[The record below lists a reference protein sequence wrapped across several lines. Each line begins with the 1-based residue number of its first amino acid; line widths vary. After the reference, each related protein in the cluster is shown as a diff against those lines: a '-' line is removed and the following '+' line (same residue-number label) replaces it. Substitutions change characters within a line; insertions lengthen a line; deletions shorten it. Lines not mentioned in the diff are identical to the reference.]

1 MTELKFPGLT
11 FWKKSTPL
19 RMGFLPTNDCAPLVV
34 AQELGL
40 FEKYDLEVELR
51 RISHWVHLRDQLA
64 DGELDAAHAPA
75 TLPFLMDMGVN
86 SKVCRCVTGLILSLQ
101 GNAIVLSRKLWSEGV
116 RDASA
121 LRQRILQDWE
131 KRTYTFGVMFP
142 YSAQYFLLRRWLRS
156 AGPAVDMR
164 VRIIAVPPA
173 QMYPLLK
180 LGYLDGYCV
189 GEPWTTIAAQ
199 AGAGVYAAT
208 SAQLAPLHPE
218 KVLIVRETF
227 TEKRAEEHERL
238 IAALLEACALC
249 DKAEFRQQLGGLL
262 AQPHYVNAPPEAFD
276 ATPDSPSKPGRRRV
290 SAQVGSS
297 IFFRYG
303 ATDPTQEKAAW
314 LASHLN
320 EFLRWNDLRTAL
332 DRRTDLTEGVF
343 RPDIYRRGYRL
354 AMDELRQI
362 ATGETPL
369 ATTPLQSLL
378 RQWRRKKH
386 LFTRRRLATAQTN
399 VKQLAS

>member
-1 MTELKFPGLT
+1 MREFKLPTLRFLKKPA
-11 FWKKSTPL
+11 PL
-19 RMGFLPTNDCAPLVV
+19 RVGFLPTNDCAPLVV

-40 FEKYDLEVELR
+40 FDKYELEVELQR
-51 RISHWVHLRDQLA
+51 ESDWTRLRDKVSE
-64 DGELDAAHAPA
+64 GELDAAHAPS
-75 TLPFLMDMGVN
+75 TLPFLISMGLN
-86 SKVCRCVTGLILSLQ
+86 STVCRCVSGMVLSLQ
-101 GNAIVLSRKLWSEGV
+101 GNAIVLSRRLWNEGV
-116 RDASA
+116 RDAMS
-121 LRQRILQDWE
+121 LRVRIMRDWAS
-131 KRTYTFGVMFP
+131 RTYSFGVMFP

-156 AGPAVDMR
+156 TGMMADVR
-164 VRIIAVPPA
+164 VRIIAVPPS

-180 LGYLDGYCV
+180 LGYLDGYCI
-189 GEPWTTIAAQ
+189 GEPWTTIAVQ
-199 AGAGVYAAT
+199 AGAGVCVTT

-227 TEKRAEEHERL
+227 AEKRAEEHERL

-249 DKAEFRQQLGGLL
+249 DKPEFRRQLGGLL
-262 AQPHYVNAPPEAFD
+262 AQPHYVNAPVEACD
-276 ATPDSPSKPGRRRV
+276 AAPANPSKPVRQRV

-320 EFLRWNDLRTAL
+320 EFLRWSDLRTAL
-332 DRRTDLTEGVF
+332 DRPTDLTDGIF
-343 RPDIYRRGYRL
+343 RPDIYRRGCRL

-362 ATGETPL
+362 ASGETPL

-378 RQWRRKKH
+378 RQWRRKKS
-386 LFTRRRLATAQTN
+386 LFNRRRSAAAQSETR
-399 VKQLAS
+399 QAAS